1 MANGNISETVQGQR
15 FFLVGI
21 GGSGMLPLATILAGR
36 GAIVEGS
43 DRGLDQG
50 RVPAKFDSLIARGIR
65 LHPQDG
71 SGIVSGEQIVVASAA
86 VEDTVADIVAAT
98 RLGCARMSRA
108 ELLSALFN
116 ASDLPIGIAGTS
128 CKSTVTGMIG
138 WILHAM
144 GRDPTVM
151 NGAVMKNFAAPDAP
165 FASALV
171 GANRKEGGDAFVSEV
186 DESDGSIARYVPRV
200 AVLNNVSLD
209 HKALDELR
217 RLFADFAGKAEVV
230 IANVGDA
237 ETAALVAGMANV
249 VRVAVEAEAD
259 LRAENL
265 VPEPFAIG
273 FDLVI
278 ATPSPF
284 GRFAPSS
291 LSRWK
296 REGAPEARKG
306 EGETRLR
313 VQLAVPGRHN
323 VANALA
329 AIAAVVAAGIPPEQ
343 AVEAIGGFTG
353 LRRRF
358 DFVGAAGGV
367 AVIDDFGHNPDKI
380 AATLDT
386 LHAFPGR
393 LRILFQPH
401 GYGPL
406 KVMRRELVESL
417 TQRLRPDDLLVL
429 PDPVYHGG
437 TVNREVTSAD
447 IVADLTAAGRDAR
460 HVANRAEAAA
470 LLVAEAR
477 PGDRIVVMGA
487 RDDTLSLLAAEMLE
501 SLRARG

>member
-71 SGIVSGEQIVVASAA
+71 SGIVSAEQIVVASAA

-116 ASDLPIGIAGTS
+116 ASELPIGIAGTS
-128 CKSTVTGMIG
+128 GKSTVTGMIG
-138 WILHAM
+138 WILHAA

-230 IANVGDA
+230 VANVGDA

-249 VRVAVEAEAD
+249 VTVAVEAEAD

-265 VPEPFAIG
+265 VPEPFAIS
-273 FDLVI
+273 FELV
-278 ATPSPF
+278 ARLPF
-284 GRFAPSS
+284 GA
-291 LSRWK
+291 
-296 REGAPEARKG
+296 G
-306 EGETRLR
+306 EMRR
-313 VQLAVPGRHN
+313 HVRLAVPGRHN

-329 AIAAVVAAGIPPEQ
+329 AIAAVAAAGIPPEQ

-386 LHAFPGR
+386 LHAFPGA
-393 LRILFQPH
+393 LRVLFQPH

-417 TQRLRPDDLLVL
+417 ARQLRPEDLIVL

-437 TVNREVTSAD
+437 TVTREVTSAD
-447 IVADLTAAGRDAR
+447 IVADLVAAGCDAR
-460 HVANRAEAAA
+460 HVADRAEAAA

-477 PGDRIVVMGA
+477 LGDRIVVMGA